1 MYQMDMNI
9 IVMGQRVRAARKLRN
24 MTAEALAEKI
34 GIAVESL
41 GHIECGA
48 RKPSLQTLYNIAL
61 TLDVSM
67 DYLVGRSLSPI
78 ETVVQSCLSESGL
91 TVEQEQLLIDLMRNI
106 IPVIKDN
113 V

>member
-1 MYQMDMNI
+1 MDINI
-9 IVMGQRVRAARKLRN
+9 LVMGQRVRAARKIRN
-24 MTAEALAEKI
+24 MTAETLAGRI

-61 TLDVSM
+61 ALDVSM
-67 DYLVGRSLSPI
+67 DYLVGRSLSPS
-78 ETVVQSCLSESGL
+78 ETAVQSCLLESGL
-91 TVEQEQLLIDLMRNI
+91 AAEQERLLMDLTRSM
-106 IPVIKDN
+106 IPVIKNN

>member
-1 MYQMDMNI
+1 MDINI
-9 IVMGQRVRAARKLRN
+9 LIMGQRVRTARKMRN

-67 DYLVGRSLSPI
+67 DYLVGRSLTPS
-78 ETVVQSCLSESGL
+78 ETVIQSCISESGL
-91 TVEQEQLLIDLMRNI
+91 AAEQEKLLMDLTRSMI
-106 IPVIKDN
+106 LVIKNN

>member
-9 IVMGQRVRAARKLRN
+9 IVMGQRVRTARKLRN

-67 DYLVGRSLSPI
+67 DYLVGRVLSSS
-78 ETVVQSCLSESGL
+78 ETVVQSCIAECGL
-91 TVEQEQLLIDLMRNI
+91 AAEQERLLMDLARSM
-106 IPVIKDN
+106 IPVIQN
-113 V
+113 IV

>member
-1 MYQMDMNI
+1 MDINI
-9 IVMGQRVRAARKLRN
+9 LIMGQRVRTARKMRN

-67 DYLVGRSLSPI
+67 DYLVGRSLTPI
-78 ETVVQSCLSESGL
+78 ETVIQSCISESGL
-91 TVEQEQLLIDLMRNI
+91 AAEQEKLLMDLTRSMI
-106 IPVIKDN
+106 LVIKNN

>member
-1 MYQMDMNI
+1 MDINI
-9 IVMGQRVRAARKLRN
+9 LVMGQRVRAARKMRN

-67 DYLVGRSLSPI
+67 DYLVGRSLSPS
-78 ETVVQSCLSESGL
+78 ETAVQSCLSESGL
-91 TVEQEQLLIDLMRNI
+91 AAEQERLLMDLTRSM
-106 IPVIKDN
+106 IPVIKNN

>member
-1 MYQMDMNI
+1 MDINI
-9 IVMGQRVRAARKLRN
+9 LIMGQRVRTARKMRN

-61 TLDVSM
+61 MLDVSM
-67 DYLVGRSLSPI
+67 DYLVGRSLTPI
-78 ETVVQSCLSESGL
+78 ETVIQSCISESGL
-91 TVEQEQLLIDLMRNI
+91 AAEQEKLLMDLTRSMI
-106 IPVIKDN
+106 LVIKNN